1 MRVVAIVTAQQG
13 RHRKEVS
20 VMNRLGYNTLKELAI
35 IIDKISDTALS
46 DADIKEKY
54 MVDDVWVD
62 LLINLRKVKDSLS
75 EFGL

>member
-1 MRVVAIVTAQQG
+1 
-13 RHRKEVS
+13 
-20 VMNRLGYNTLKELAI
+20 MNRLGYNALKELAI

>member
-1 MRVVAIVTAQQG
+1 MQAD
-13 RHRKEVS
+13 
-20 VMNRLGYNTLKELAI
+20 NRPGYDTLKELAA
-35 IIDKISDTALS
+35 IIDKIPDTTLS

>member
-1 MRVVAIVTAQQG
+1 MAIVTAQQG

>member
-1 MRVVAIVTAQQG
+1 
-13 RHRKEVS
+13 
-20 VMNRLGYNTLKELAI
+20 MNRLGYNTLKELAI